1 MVMLNAVTTLNGC
14 SLAVDKNRPK
24 ANPRNQ
30 LAAQP
35 TPTPAPPAP
44 SHGHPDLVL
53 MADRTRG
60 PAESYQAQCEK
71 QKQLRGLL
79 ASSDCRFEA
88 VVVVLQ
94 QALAEVGTPQL
105 TRCSATRTCA
115 FMLWMPGPN
124 ALVIDQEYRVRNV
137 IPV

>member
-1 MVMLNAVTTLNGC
+1 MVMLNHVTTLNGC

-30 LAAQP
+30 PAAQ
-35 TPTPAPPAP
+35 PTPAPPAP

-53 MADRTRG
+53 MAARTRG
-60 PAESYQAQCEK
+60 PAESYQALCEK
-71 QKQLRGLL
+71 QKRLRGLL

-94 QALAEVGTPQL
+94 QALAEVGTLHL
-105 TRCSATRTCA
+105 THCSATRTCVL
-115 FMLWMPGPN
+115 MLWMPGPN
-124 ALVIDQEYRVRNV
+124 ALVPWSTV
-137 IPV
+137 